1 MARKKQ
7 DKEIPY
13 FISIRGCIN
22 CDSYKSYKEE
32 SEKNPFSGALHEKMA
47 KCLLLGCQSYGV
59 ILIKPFIDPSEVIKL
74 AKEKGYTREK
84 NSKEL
89 ENVRKYILN
98 IEDAFGKFYDKINVS
113 LDDFLKDPIFQ

>member
-1 MARKKQ
+1 
-7 DKEIPY
+7 
-13 FISIRGCIN
+13 
-22 CDSYKSYKEE
+22 
-32 SEKNPFSGALHEKMA
+32 MA